1 VSKKRDLTV
10 YCRIVLDRK
19 FIETH
24 TVEECKQAFRVELET
39 GIPQLK
45 RVALARVIRIKE
57 KGRL

>member
-1 VSKKRDLTV
+1 MTKKKDVTV

-24 TVEECKQAFRVELET
+24 TVEECKQAFQIELET

-45 RVALARVIRIKE
+45 KVALEKVIRIKE

>member
-1 VSKKRDLTV
+1 MTKKKDVTV

-19 FIETH
+19 FIEIH
-24 TVEECKQAFRVELET
+24 TVEECKQAFRIELET

-45 RVALARVIRIKE
+45 KVALEKVIRIKE